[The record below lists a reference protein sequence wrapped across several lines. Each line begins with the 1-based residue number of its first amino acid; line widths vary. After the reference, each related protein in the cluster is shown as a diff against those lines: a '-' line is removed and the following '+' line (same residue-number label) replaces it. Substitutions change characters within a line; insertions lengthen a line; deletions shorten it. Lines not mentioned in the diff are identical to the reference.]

1 MLSTT
6 ISTELEKS
14 DPLVT
19 VAIITY
25 NQEKFIEF
33 AINSV
38 LEQDYSNIQ
47 LVICDD
53 GSTDRTTAIIKQ
65 ICSMP
70 RHRQL
75 NVAISDNNVNL
86 GITGNCNRAVDLAE
100 GEFIVFMGG
109 DDVLQ
114 SDKISKQ
121 VKYLTDN
128 PACYLVG
135 HHLREIDSHGKDIGL
150 HKSPIKKRLGFG
162 AKDWIKFGMLAGA
175 MSIMVRFERDITSRL
190 HFDSRLKY
198 SSDLKYFIDLL
209 GSKRMWAILPDV
221 LGSYRKHPESIT
233 SSKWDECVRDYE
245 VMFEVLDVEGSFN
258 KHCVSY
264 GRFYQVHYGKG
275 LRAAQI
281 GKYKQSLKIFLQ
293 VIKNEPRIMK
303 TYIRF
308 FQSLFFWALK
318 GSHK

>member
-6 ISTELEKS
+6 IDGEPKKS
-14 DPLVT
+14 APLVT

-33 AINSV
+33 AVNSV

-53 GSTDRTTAIIKQ
+53 GSTDRTTAIIRH

-70 RHRQL
+70 QLRQL
-75 NVAISDNNVNL
+75 NITISDNNLNL

-109 DDVLQ
+109 DDVLH
-114 SDKISKQ
+114 SNKISMQ
-121 VKYLTDN
+121 VRYFIDN
-128 PACYLVG
+128 PTCYLIG
-135 HHLREIDSHGKDIGL
+135 HNLREIDSHGEDIGL
-150 HKSPIKKRLGFG
+150 HKSPIKKRKGFG

-175 MSIMVRFERDITSRL
+175 MSIMVRLEKDVTSRL
-190 HFDSRLKY
+190 RFDSRLKY
-198 SSDLKYFIDLL
+198 SSDLKYFVDTL
-209 GSKRMWAILPDV
+209 GAERMWVTLPDV

-233 SSKWDECVRDYE
+233 TSKWDECVRDRE
-245 VMFEVLDVEGSFN
+245 MMFEILDVEGGFD
-258 KHCVSY
+258 KHCVHY
-264 GRFYQVHYGKG
+264 GRCYQVHYGRG

-281 GKYKQSLKIFLQ
+281 GKYKQSMKIFIQ

-303 TYIRF
+303 AYIRF
-308 FQSLFFWALK
+308 FQSLFFGVLNEWRK
-318 GSHK
+318 